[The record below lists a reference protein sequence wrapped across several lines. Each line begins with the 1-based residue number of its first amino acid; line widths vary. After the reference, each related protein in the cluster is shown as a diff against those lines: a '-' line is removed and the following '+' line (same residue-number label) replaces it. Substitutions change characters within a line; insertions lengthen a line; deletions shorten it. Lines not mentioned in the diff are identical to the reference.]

1 MLLVMLSLVCL
12 AGDVQQASENVGVE
26 LGREDAD
33 GISF

>member
-1 MLLVMLSLVCL
+1 MLSLGCL
-12 AGDVQQASENVGVE
+12 ARDVQQAGGNVGVE